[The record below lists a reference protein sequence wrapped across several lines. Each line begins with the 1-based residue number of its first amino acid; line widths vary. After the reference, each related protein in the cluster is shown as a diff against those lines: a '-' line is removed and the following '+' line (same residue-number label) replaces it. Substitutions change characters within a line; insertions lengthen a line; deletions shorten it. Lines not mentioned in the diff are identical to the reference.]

1 MQTSIHLKWL
11 SVLFIIM
18 LLWSTTF
25 TVTEGQAALKLWL
38 GKLEQDPKTH
48 HAQII
53 GPGLHA
59 KVPML
64 HQIRFFDMRLR
75 TLDVQSSRIVTSE
88 KKDVLVDYYVK
99 WQIDDLGTYFIR
111 TSGEAKRA
119 EMLLSQQLNDALRAE
134 FGRRT
139 IADVVAE
146 DRTDIM
152 SRLSEVANKNAQPLG
167 IKIVDVR
174 IKRIDLPDEVSNAV
188 FETMK
193 AERKR
198 VADEHRARG
207 QSSAEAIRADA
218 DATVTVLLAKA
229 QNEAEQIRGNGDAQ
243 AARIYAQA
251 FQKDPDFYSF
261 NQSLITYAKALANQK
276 TVFVMKPDGQF
287 FQYLKKSK

>member
-1 MQTSIHLKWL
+1 MQTSAYLKWL
-11 SVLFIIM
+11 SILLVLV
-18 LLWSTTF
+18 LLWSATF
-25 TVTEGQAALKLWL
+25 TVTEGEAALKLWL

-48 HAQII
+48 HAKII
-53 GPGLHA
+53 GPGLHV
-59 KVPML
+59 KVPMF

-134 FGRRT
+134 FGRHT

-167 IKIVDVR
+167 IKIIDVR

-218 DATVTVLLAKA
+218 DATVTVMLATA
-229 QNEAEQIRGNGDAQ
+229 QKEAEQIRGSGDAQ
-243 AARIYAQA
+243 AAHTYAQA

-261 NQSLITYAKALANQK
+261 NQSLITYAKALGNSK